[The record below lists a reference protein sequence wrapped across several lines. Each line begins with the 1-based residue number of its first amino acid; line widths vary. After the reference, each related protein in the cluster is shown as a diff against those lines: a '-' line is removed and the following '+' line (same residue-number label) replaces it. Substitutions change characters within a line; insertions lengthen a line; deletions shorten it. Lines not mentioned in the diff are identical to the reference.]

1 MTPFDEQE
9 EGREPLIAAPGEDPR
24 LDDAHLRR
32 VLDAI
37 PAPVSY
43 VDTGL
48 RFRYN
53 NRAYD
58 AWVGRPHEELYG
70 THVRDALGEKAYA
83 EVLSYMREALSG
95 RDASFEKEL
104 EYPDGSRRYVSVS
117 YVPDFDDA
125 GSVRGFVA
133 TIRDLTERGRAE
145 ESVRFQAHLLDTV
158 EQAVIATDL
167 EGRITYWN
175 HFAERLYGWPAAEAL
190 GRDILE
196 VTPAETSG
204 AQASE
209 VMS

>member
-32 VLDAI
+32 VLDAV

-83 EVLSYMREALSG
+83 EVLPYMREALSG

-117 YVPDFDDA
+117 YVPDFDAA
-125 GSVRGFVA
+125 GSVRGFV
-133 TIRDLTERGRAE
+133 
-145 ESVRFQAHLLDTV
+145 
-158 EQAVIATDL
+158 ATDL

-196 VTPAETSG
+196 VTPAETS
-204 AQASE
+204 AEQAVE
-209 VMS
+209 I